1 MNIFPLLP
9 TKIRKKHDIA
19 AKNDRKSNQSI
30 KKSLKTGKE
39 SAKAVRRGSK
49 GLHPPVGADPCVCP
63 NNNEHPAWSPT
74 TRRGRPLC
82 LPEQQRV
89 AAREIFQKSIPKS
102 FKIIHVQF
110 MIIHV

>member
-39 SAKAVRRGSK
+39 SRARDG
-49 GLHPPVGADPCVCP
+49 GAGGGRLPEQTAA
-63 NNNEHPAWSPT
+63 NNEHPATPQ
-74 TRRGRPLC
+74 RG
-82 LPEQQRV
+82 
-89 AAREIFQKSIPKS
+89 SS
-102 FKIIHVQF
+102 T
-110 MIIHV
+110 